1 VTLLP
6 KNPYIFALKL
16 DFHPPSHMRLLFCTL
31 FLILCS
37 TGLFAQKPDL
47 LLSNAELAELA
58 DPIMD
63 GAPGQV
69 KISRAFEFLQKG
81 DVLVQKHD
89 YVQAIRAYYQ
99 ALQRFRKLDERA
111 KIGQTLV
118 KIGDVYAVG
127 SYFKQAIESYRESL
141 EFLRNSGQS
150 TLLAETLEKMAG
162 IQATYGFTKQSITFY
177 KRSLDIKERLNDKP
191 GVLFCQ
197 HMLAKLHFADKNHPQ
212 ALEYNQKVLKSFQI
226 EPSMRA
232 DASIWEIII
241 LTFLNKIPEAE
252 QSAERAKVIIE
263 AQNNRSDR
271 IRLLAAMSNLHL
283 AQRDKTQA
291 KILLDSAKAMVR
303 GSRNP
308 ELVIPPLEQMAQIH
322 ENNGDYQEAYRA
334 MSLIDQYK
342 TSVRSQHIVNLSA
355 EIRAANEG
363 LLNEKEVQLLK
374 MANQLSK
381 AQFNEEKLARLALF
395 RENRLKDADLSNHRL
410 QVKVMEKDAQIQN
423 DKLSQQEKSNENL
436 RVQNQLKE
444 KMLAEERRS
453 EKILWMGLIALAA
466 LGGLIFYL
474 YQKQG
479 QKNEIIR
486 KQSAELAVLNRE
498 IHHRVKNNLQV
509 ISSMLDLQSQTI
521 PDEHAKVVI
530 KEAILRV
537 QSMAFIH
544 QNLYRDEAVNIVNMN
559 DYIKI
564 LCAHLFDTYNI
575 RADKIQLHTE
585 IEDLKLHT
593 DTAVPLGL
601 ILNELISNALKYA
614 FQGREAGNI
623 WVVLAKYKEELLLQ
637 VKDDGV
643 GLAPDF
649 RPENTSSFGYEII
662 QAFAQKLRAR
672 LNIDGRQ
679 GADIR
684 LLISKYKTA

>member
-1 VTLLP
+1 MCP
-6 KNPYIFALKL
+6 PYFSSNTYCPL
-16 DFHPPSHMRLLFCTL
+16 HMRLLLCTL
-31 FLILCS
+31 VLIFCS
-37 TGLFAQKPDL
+37 TGLLAQKPDL

-63 GAPGQV
+63 GVPGQV
-69 KISRAFEFLQKG
+69 KLSRAFEFLQKG
-81 DVLVQKHD
+81 DELIHKHD
-89 YVQAIRAYYQ
+89 YVQAVRAYYQ

-111 KIGQTLV
+111 KAGQTLV

-127 SYFKQAIESYRESL
+127 SYFRQAIDSYRESL
-141 EFLRNSGQS
+141 EFLRNTGQN

-177 KRSLDIKERLNDKP
+177 RRSLDIKERLNDEP

-197 HMLAKLHFADKNHPQ
+197 HMLAKLHFTDKNYPQ
-212 ALEYNQKVLKSFQI
+212 ALEYNQKVLKASKV
-226 EPSMRA
+226 EPIMQA

-252 QSAERAKVIIE
+252 QSANRARVIIE

-308 ELVIPPLEQMAQIH
+308 ELVIPPLEQMALIH

-342 TSVRSQHIVNLSA
+342 TSVRSQYIVNLSA

-374 MANQLSK
+374 MTNRLSAAQLK
-381 AQFNEEKLARLALF
+381 QEKLTRIALF
-395 RENRLKDADLSNHRL
+395 RENELKDADLSNHRL
-410 QVKVMEKDAQIQN
+410 QMKVMEKDAQIQKG
-423 DKLSQQEKSNENL
+423 KLSQQEKSNENL
-436 RVQNQLKE
+436 RVQNLLKE
-444 KMLAEERRS
+444 KMLTEERRS
-453 EKILWMGLIALAA
+453 EKMLWLGLISLAI
-466 LGGLIFYL
+466 LGGLVTYL
-474 YQKQG
+474 YRKQG
-479 QKNEIIR
+479 QKNTIIR

-509 ISSMLDLQSQTI
+509 ISSMLDLQSQTL
-521 PDEHAKVVI
+521 PDERAKAVI

-544 QNLYRDEAVNIVNMN
+544 QNLYQDEAVNIVNMN

-575 RADKIQLHTE
+575 RADKIQLHAE

-614 FQGREAGNI
+614 FRGREAGNI
-623 WVVLAKYKEELLLQ
+623 WVVLAKNEEELLLQ

-649 RPENTSSFGYEII
+649 HPENTSSFGYEII
-662 QAFAQKLRAR
+662 QAFAQKLKAR
-672 LNIDGRQ
+672 LNIDGSQ

-684 LLISKYKTA
+684 LLITKYKTA